1 MLLVCW
7 KISANFWQTIC
18 AIGHTPMPL
27 SVFDSTPTTMRK
39 ATLLFLI
46 PLFLSS
52 GIFAQTGN
60 PCLRTYEILKTQT
73 ATSPEDLVPGAIVFL
88 SQSYL
93 DQLKTGV
100 YSRDASGLRH
110 YDYIRPGTREEIR
123 EGLNELASENE
134 ILGPDG
140 NVYKATQTAAGVH
153 FFKPKKGFHGN
164 YEPNWKDPYLV
175 IPPGLNPVDVRY
187 SEGVP
192 MQVLEFQPSFLRLRV
207 EEAEWVFFTGYPE
220 IASVFDS
227 EQVRKRLAEKQLMAN
242 TLIGTEFMI
251 EINKPVRFLSSLQ
264 ESASDPEQPIRR
276 MEVVIK
282 EAVVEQNRVLL
293 GYGNP
298 ITYLVLDSDTDADF
312 LDLNCIRE
320 SILRNLLED
329 PEALS
334 RSDRELSDLML
345 RDVPVEEWSQ
355 NQELVQALS
364 KRFRL
369 QRDDRFQHG
378 WYEHALLMREEIKRE
393 TFLAAR
399 LRNDGACFVQS
410 HFASTRGLYHTRIE
424 LESRSGVLISSRI
437 PTMDDRSA
445 RSRAGSWVTET
456 ILFTDE
462 ADRRLLQELVD
473 EPDRP
478 ILVRYV
484 AGGSY
489 FKEAELS
496 PEYRRII
503 RDMYLMSEL
512 VRYRE

>member
-1 MLLVCW
+1 
-7 KISANFWQTIC
+7 
-18 AIGHTPMPL
+18 
-27 SVFDSTPTTMRK
+27 MRK
-39 ATLLFLI
+39 ATLLFFI
-46 PLFLSS
+46 PLLLSS
-52 GIFAQTGN
+52 GIFAQSGN
-60 PCLRTYEILKTQT
+60 ECLRTYEILKTPT
-73 ATSPEDLVPGAIVFL
+73 ATSPEDLVPGAVVFL

-93 DQLKTGV
+93 DKLKTGV
-100 YSRDASGLRH
+100 YSREASGLQH

-123 EGLNELASENE
+123 EGLNKLASENE

-140 NVYKATQTAAGVH
+140 NVYKATQTAPGIH
-153 FFKPKKGFHGN
+153 FFNPKKEFHGV
-164 YEPNWKDPYLV
+164 YEPVWKDPYLI

-192 MQVLEFQPSFLRLRV
+192 MQVLEFQPSFLRLKV
-207 EEAEWVFFTGYPE
+207 EEEEWVFFTGYPE
-220 IASVFDS
+220 ISSVFDS

-242 TLIGTEFMI
+242 TLVGTEFLI
-251 EINKPVRFLSSLQ
+251 EINKPIRFLSSLQ
-264 ESASDPEQPIRR
+264 EEASDPEQPIRR

-298 ITYLVLDSDTDADF
+298 VTYLVLDSETDADF
-312 LDLNCIRE
+312 FDLACIRE
-320 SILRNLLED
+320 SILRTLLAD
-329 PEALS
+329 PLAMSQADRSLS
-334 RSDRELSDLML
+334 ELML

-355 NQELVQALS
+355 DQELVTALS

-369 QRDDRFQHG
+369 QRDDRYEYG

-393 TFLAAR
+393 TFLTAR
-399 LRNDGACFVQS
+399 LRNDGTCYVQS
-410 HFASTRGLYHTRIE
+410 HFSSTRGLYHTRIE

-437 PTMDDRSA
+437 PTMDDRSI
-445 RSRAGSWVTET
+445 RTRAGSWVTET
-456 ILFTDE
+456 ITFTDE
-462 ADRRLLQELVD
+462 GDRRLLQELVD

-478 ILVRYV
+478 LLVRYV

-489 FKEAELS
+489 FKEVELS
-496 PEYRRII
+496 PEYRCII

>member
-1 MLLVCW
+1 MTLC
-7 KISANFWQTIC
+7 
-18 AIGHTPMPL
+18 
-27 SVFDSTPTTMRK
+27 VFDSTPTTMRK
-39 ATLLFLI
+39 AILLLFFT
-46 PLFLSS
+46 PLLLSS
-52 GIFAQTGN
+52 GIFAQSGN
-60 PCLRTYEILKTQT
+60 TCLRTYEILKTQT

-88 SQSYL
+88 SQAYL

-100 YSRDASGLRH
+100 YSREASGLRH

-123 EGLNELASENE
+123 EGLNDLASENE

-140 NVYKATQTAAGVH
+140 NVYKASQTTPGIH
-153 FFKPKKGFHGN
+153 FFKPKKGFHGD
-164 YEPNWKDPYLV
+164 YDPNWKDPYLV

-207 EEAEWVFFTGYPE
+207 EEEEWVFFTGYPE

-251 EINKPVRFLSSLQ
+251 EINKPVRFLSSIQ
-264 ESASDPEQPIRR
+264 ESSSELEQPIRR
-276 MEVVIK
+276 MEAVIK

-298 ITYLVLDSDTDADF
+298 VTYLVLDADTDADF
-312 LDLNCIRE
+312 FDLACIRE
-320 SILRNLLED
+320 SILRNLLAD

-334 RSDRELSDLML
+334 HADRELSEVML

-355 NQELVQALS
+355 DQELVQSLS

-369 QRDDRFQHG
+369 QRDDRFEHG

-393 TFLAAR
+393 TFLTAR
-399 LRNDGACFVQS
+399 LRNDGVCSVQS

-437 PTMDDRSA
+437 PTMDERSA

-456 ILFTDE
+456 ISFTDE
-462 ADRRLLQELVD
+462 TDRRLLQELVD

-503 RDMYLMSEL
+503 RDMHLMSEL
-512 VRYRE
+512 VRYRQ